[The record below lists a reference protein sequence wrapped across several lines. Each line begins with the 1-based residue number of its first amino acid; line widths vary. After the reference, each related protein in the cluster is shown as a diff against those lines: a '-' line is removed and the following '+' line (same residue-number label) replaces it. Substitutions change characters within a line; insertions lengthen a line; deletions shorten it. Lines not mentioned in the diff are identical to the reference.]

1 MERGKNPTVT
11 LIRINAY
18 LVVLHVMV
26 ILSGVCENTSCV
38 FEYEFLDI
46 LSIQQR
52 VHLYL
57 ITAFSSQPK
66 RLA

>member
-11 LIRINAY
+11 LIHINAY
-18 LVVLHVMV
+18 LVVLLV
-26 ILSGVCENTSCV
+26 LSGVCENTSCV

-57 ITAFSSQPK
+57 ITAFFF
-66 RLA
+66 LA

>member
-18 LVVLHVMV
+18 PVVLHVMV
-26 ILSGVCENTSCV
+26 ILSGVYENTSCV

-46 LSIQQR
+46 LCIQQR

-57 ITAFSSQPK
+57 ITAFSSQPR